1 MLILKLA
8 TRNLFRQLGRN
19 ALSMVSIIMG
29 VLVIIAGRGMANG
42 LDENVYR
49 AQIHD
54 AGHVVV
60 VPPDYPKFGIDHPID
75 TLYTLSDADRS
86 WLDANTTEWTERI
99 VAAPRIIKG
108 LDSTRVRLVGYD
120 PESDAA
126 VFPRENWEMTGSLP
140 ENTPGGGVLVG
151 SGVARLLNLSP
162 GEVIVVEV
170 RTADGALN
178 AIQLPVTGVV
188 DTGAMFFDNVG
199 VMLPRNEADPLLLS
213 TGRSSH
219 VHGRIKDRDAAPS
232 WATQAETQLGDRV
245 QVRTWLSS
253 TEALIEVG
261 EMRRTMFSF
270 MGVALL
276 IMAAA
281 GIANTVLMATFERV
295 REIGTMRALG
305 MTRGGVITMF
315 ATEGAWMGLVGGA
328 IGAAM
333 GGALTWYY
341 NVNGLDMMAL
351 VGAKA
356 DLTSDY
362 PVDATLYLD
371 FSPPTLIVGVVVAVI
386 VAVLASLYPAS
397 LASHMQPADAVRA
410 EQ

>member
-1 MLILKLA
+1 
-8 TRNLFRQLGRN
+8 
-19 ALSMVSIIMG
+19 
-29 VLVIIAGRGMANG
+29 
-42 LDENVYR
+42 
-49 AQIHD
+49 
-54 AGHVVV
+54 
-60 VPPDYPKFGIDHPID
+60 
-75 TLYTLSDADRS
+75 
-86 WLDANTTEWTERI
+86 
-99 VAAPRIIKG
+99 
-108 LDSTRVRLVGYD
+108 
-120 PESDAA
+120 
-126 VFPRENWEMTGSLP
+126 
-140 ENTPGGGVLVG
+140 
-151 SGVARLLNLSP
+151 
-162 GEVIVVEV
+162 
-170 RTADGALN
+170 
-178 AIQLPVTGVV
+178 
-188 DTGAMFFDNVG
+188 
-199 VMLPRNEADPLLLS
+199 
-213 TGRSSH
+213 
-219 VHGRIKDRDAAPS
+219 
-232 WATQAETQLGDRV
+232 
-245 QVRTWLSS
+245 
-253 TEALIEVG
+253 
-261 EMRRTMFSF
+261 
-270 MGVALL
+270 
-276 IMAAA
+276 MAAA